1 YSALPAEI
9 PMHYTADGSVRDY
22 ESKSTV
28 WLILGVE
35 VLIYA
40 VLTVVMFVPKLSGE
54 PDLPWEVK
62 DTGKLAVQRET
73 LSLLSECKLLS
84 LVIYVC
90 ISVITVE
97 GIVTKMPIVLVLC
110 PLLLIPLFIRLARI
124 SRYKK

>member
-1 YSALPAEI
+1 
-9 PMHYTADGSVRDY
+9 M
-22 ESKSTV
+22 

-40 VLTVVMFVPKLSGE
+40 VLTVVMLMPKLSGE
-54 PDLPWEVK
+54 PNLPWEVK

-73 LSLLSECKLLS
+73 LSLLSECKLLL

-110 PLLLIPLFIRLARI
+110 PLLIIPLFIRLARI
-124 SRYKK
+124 SRYKN

>member
-1 YSALPAEI
+1 MPYN
-9 PMHYTADGSVRDY
+9 ADGSVRDY

-28 WLILGVE
+28 WPILGVE

-40 VLTVVMFVPKLSGE
+40 VLTVVMLMPKLSGE
-54 PDLPWEVK
+54 PNLPWEVK

-73 LSLLSECKLLS
+73 LSLLSECKLLL
-84 LVIYVC
+84 LVIYGC